1 MSTSFGGA
9 DCDTDHCL
17 VAAKVRERLSVRK
30 GAARKFDMR
39 KFNLKK
45 INEMEVRNSISLK
58 FETGL
63 QLWKN

>member
-1 MSTSFGGA
+1 
-9 DCDTDHCL
+9 
-17 VAAKVRERLSVRK
+17 VAAKVRDRLSVRK

-39 KFNLKK
+39 KFYLKK